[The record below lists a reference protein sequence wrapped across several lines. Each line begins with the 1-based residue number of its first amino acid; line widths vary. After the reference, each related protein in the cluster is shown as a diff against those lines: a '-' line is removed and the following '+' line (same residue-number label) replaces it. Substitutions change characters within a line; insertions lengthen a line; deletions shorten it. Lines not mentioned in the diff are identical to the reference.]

1 MLIWGL
7 TGQKE
12 RAGRNEG
19 RPHASRPRKPWAR
32 RLLSGNRS
40 GLAMRPTDVGIAV
53 IRNGGRKRDERR
65 RHRRRIWRRV
75 LSAEPPERA
84 DGGGGASGGKDQA
97 SVRIDWTNR
106 LACSTHLERSS
117 RER

>member
-1 MLIWGL
+1 
-7 TGQKE
+7 
-12 RAGRNEG
+12 
-19 RPHASRPRKPWAR
+19 
-32 RLLSGNRS
+32 
-40 GLAMRPTDVGIAV
+40 
-53 IRNGGRKRDERR
+53 RNGGRKRDERR

-106 LACSTHLERSS
+106 LACSTHLARSS
-117 RER
+117 RERVLACGRPITPGCSAASAASATSQAPIPRAVPLSACTASRQACSLPARCNRSR